1 MTDVRIK
8 ASCTLVLLGVL
19 ALALIVPAAAQGTTP
34 RVVQPGETIEVGG
47 EPLVLDLVNL
57 RNADTLNPI
66 TELRHYREDNPT
78 KQIIRTIGVPKDGY
92 FTINAHT
99 LNGKYGRYFA
109 FSKQDGL
116 IQHSSITFVPAPTE
130 TPTGPV
136 ETSTTAME
144 TPTGTERAQE
154 TATANPT
161 QAPLPGVIA
170 VIAIGILGL
179 ILATIRRE

>member
-1 MTDVRIK
+1 M
-8 ASCTLVLLGVL
+8 LWL
-19 ALALIVPAAAQGTTP
+19 LIVPAVAQEPPAGGK
-34 RVVQPGETIEVGG
+34 PGETIEVGS

-161 QAPLPGVIA
+161 QAPLPGDRGDRDRI
-170 VIAIGILGL
+170 
-179 ILATIRRE
+179 